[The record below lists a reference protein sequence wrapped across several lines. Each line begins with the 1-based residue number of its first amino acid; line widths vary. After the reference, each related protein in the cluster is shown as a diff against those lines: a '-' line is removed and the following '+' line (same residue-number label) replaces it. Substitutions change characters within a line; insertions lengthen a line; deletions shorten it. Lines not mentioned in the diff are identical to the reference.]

1 MQWEKLCSSK
11 PLGGIGF
18 RDLRQFNDVLLGKQV
33 WHLFHEN
40 ETLLYKVF
48 NAKYFPFGDI
58 FGVVLN
64 LKCSFAW
71 KSIKQVRE
79 VISNGARWRIGDGKD
94 ICIWQHRWIPSSG
107 SGKVLSPRL
116 DCSLEVVQDLF
127 ILGTKNWDPSLLIEI
142 FFSGRQIVL
151 RAFLSVLISI
161 LTY

>member
-11 PLGGIGF
+11 LLGGIGF
-18 RDLRQFNDVLLGKQV
+18 QDLHQFNDALLGKQV
-33 WHLFHEN
+33 WHLFHEK
-40 ETLLYKVF
+40 ETLSYKVF
-48 NAKYFPFGDI
+48 NTKYFPSSDI

-64 LKCSFAW
+64 PRCSFAW

-79 VISNGARWRIGDGKD
+79 MISNGARWRIEDGKD
-94 ICIWQHRWIPSSG
+94 IWIWQHRWIPSSG

-116 DCSLEVVQDLF
+116 DYSLEVVQDLF
-127 ILGTKNWDPSLLIEI
+127 ILGTKNWDLSLLIEI

-151 RAFLSVLISI
+151 RAFLSVLISV